1 MKKIKNT
8 KIEQQLMSVING
20 FIKWDTNK
28 EDYYKKA
35 QEYINYVSENKHYNY
50 NKWFRVTKDD
60 AIKFIE
66 NDLNEEV
73 IK

>member
-1 MKKIKNT
+1 MKKIKDT
-8 KIEQQLMSVING
+8 KIEIQLMSVIND
-20 FIKWDTNK
+20 FIRWNTNK
-28 EDYYKKA
+28 EDYDKA
-35 QEYINYVSENKHYNY
+35 QKYIRYVRGNKHYNY

>member
-28 EDYYKKA
+28 EDYKKA
-35 QEYINYVSENKHYNY
+35 QKYIRYVSEEKFPRYNH
-50 NKWFRVTKDD
+50 WFRVTKDNV
-60 AIKFIE
+60 IKFIE
-66 NDLNEEV
+66 NNLNEED
-73 IK
+73 

>member
-1 MKKIKNT
+1 MKKIKDT
-8 KIEQQLMSVING
+8 KIEIQLMSVIND
-20 FIKWDTNK
+20 FIRWNTNK
-28 EDYYKKA
+28 EDYDKA
-35 QEYINYVSENKHYNY
+35 QKYFRYVSENKHYNY

>member
-1 MKKIKNT
+1 MKKIKDT
-8 KIEQQLMSVING
+8 KIEIQLMSVIND
-20 FIKWDTNK
+20 FIRWNTNK
-28 EDYYKKA
+28 EDYDKA
-35 QEYINYVSENKHYNY
+35 QKYIRYVSENKHYNY